1 MGMRD
6 WFRQFVS
13 IACLSLLKPYCVD
26 RSIGRYVNLRECGFH
41 EAFALNPQIIFQG
54 RGLGIKLFPRKLSR
68 VCSIIVHYL
77 KTDLWKDAKMA
88 RQWRRIVGIAEPLI
102 DNMHLLLASFGTC
115 GYNDYMEYVLSP
127 GVQKPQGRIVV
138 YTVLTGD
145 YDHIKDPLYVSPGI
159 DYLLFTNR
167 DTKCKVW
174 KTIKVENEGL
184 TDLLLSRRI
193 KMLPQEYLP
202 AEYDFSV
209 YVDANVIIFGDIT
222 MLTTKLNSHCHFAV
236 TAHSVRDSV
245 KDELDE
251 LVRLGKVK
259 EEIADSVYARYR
271 AEGFKDDLGLA
282 ECTVLVRRCNN
293 ECLDSFMR
301 TWWEEFSTNGLY
313 RDQPSLMYC
322 LSNEGY
328 KDYELMEGHVMN
340 NQFCT
345 VIHHKKQQ

>member
-1 MGMRD
+1 MGIRER
-6 WFRQFVS
+6 FRQLVS
-13 IACLSLLKPYCVD
+13 ISCLCLLRPYCVD
-26 RSIGRYVNLRECGFH
+26 RSIGAYVNLRECGFH
-41 EAFALNPQIIFQG
+41 EAFATNPQIIFHG
-54 RGLGIKLFPRKLSR
+54 RGLGIKLFPGKLSR
-68 VCSIIVHYL
+68 MCSIIAHFL
-77 KTDLWKDAKMA
+77 TTDLWKGAKMA
-88 RQWRRIVGIAEPLI
+88 RRWRRIGIAETLV
-102 DNMHLLLASFGTC
+102 DNMDLLLASYKTC
-115 GYNDYMEYVLSP
+115 GYNDYKEYILPSNA
-127 GVQKPQGRIVV
+127 QKPQRRIVV
-138 YTVLTGD
+138 FTVLTGD
-145 YDHIKDPLYVSPGI
+145 YDNIKDPLYVTPDV

-167 DTKCKVW
+167 DINCKVW
-174 KTIKVENEGL
+174 KTIRVENKGL

-202 AEYDFSV
+202 EGYDFSI

-222 MLTTKLNSHCHFAV
+222 MLTTKLNDYCHFAV

-259 EEIADSVYARYR
+259 EEIANSVYARYW

-293 ECLDSFMR
+293 DGLNSFMQS
-301 TWWEEFSTNGLY
+301 WWEEFSTNGLF

-322 LSNEGY
+322 LAKDAY
-328 KDYELMEGHVMN
+328 QDYELMDGHVMN

-345 VIHHKKQQ
+345 VISHKKNQ